1 MSFRTRLTL
10 AYLALLT
17 LALSAFGFGVYAYV
31 DSRLHREFIAGFLT
45 QARQLDQ
52 FVTGDRDYYNVFYLK
67 STLDQGRQVDPDI
80 YYSVRARHLPPNKNY
95 EDLDFDSPGLT
106 DVALPAVP
114 ADRKVHVIAKSQNQ
128 LNTTLALYRVD
139 IDATGDPQAAP
150 PLDTRLGNRGLRND
164 DAGTSARR
172 AKQYTWKGR
181 MILVRDLGS
190 VESSLGLLRKI
201 LIAGGAAVLA
211 AAALVGWVLAAGLLR
226 PLDRMKSTA
235 QRIGDDRD
243 FKRRMPVD
251 NAKDELGRL
260 STSFN
265 QMLTELEQSHVDLQT
280 ALESQRRF
288 VADASHELRT
298 PMTAIRT
305 NVEFLARVPGARK
318 EDRAAALHDVL
329 AEMRRMEALVGDL
342 LALARLEAT
351 GARPLRRAIRL
362 DHLLA
367 DIHRDASRVAPSG
380 VEVRLGPTP
389 EVWVSGDR
397 DDLRRAVWNLV
408 ENALKYT
415 RAGRVDLRLRA
426 SEGMAELEVRDTGIG
441 IPEADLARVFDRF
454 WRAQGTRGT
463 SGSGLGLA
471 ITKWVAQAHGGA
483 VLVESVLDH
492 GTTFTLQLPAT
503 VGRGRPRR
511 PRPAD
516 TDELVRA
523 GGQADRAHS

>member
-1 MSFRTRLTL
+1 MSFRARLTL

-31 DSRLHREFIAGFLT
+31 DARVHREVEESFLN
-45 QARQLDQ
+45 QARTFGQLVQ
-52 FVTGDRDYYNVFYLK
+52 GYYNITINNVRSIL
-67 STLDQGRQVDPDI
+67 TAPGT
-80 YYSVRARHLPPNKNY
+80 YYVVSARHVPSGPEHPNLNLPSPALGAN
-95 EDLDFDSPGLT
+95 DLP
-106 DVALPAVP
+106 VVP
-114 ADRKVHVIAKSQNQ
+114 ADRKVHTVPKWDNQ
-128 LNTTLALYRVD
+128 LGTTLAVYTVD
-139 IDATGDPQAAP
+139 FEAIRPREGTRNNPPSGDD
-150 PLDTRLGNRGLRND
+150 PLPR
-164 DAGTSARR
+164 
-172 AKQYTWKGR
+172 WKGR
-181 MILVRDLGS
+181 LVLARDLGS

-211 AAALVGWVLAAGLLR
+211 VAALVGWVLAAGLLR
-226 PLDRMKSTA
+226 PLARMKSTA

-265 QMLTELEQSHVDLQT
+265 QMLTELEQSHLDLQT

-329 AEMRRMEALVGDL
+329 TEMRRMEELVGDL

-351 GARPLRRAIRL
+351 GAGPVRRTIRL

-367 DIHRDASRVAPSG
+367 DIHRDASRVARPG

-389 EVWVSGDR
+389 EVRVSGDR

-426 SEGMAELEVRDTGIG
+426 AHGIAELEVRDTGIG
-441 IPEADLARVFDRF
+441 IAEADQARVFDRF
-454 WRAQGTRGT
+454 WRAQSTRGT

-471 ITKWVAQAHGGA
+471 ITKWVAQAHGGT

-503 VGRGRPRR
+503 VERGRPRR
-511 PRPAD
+511 PRTAD

-523 GGQADRAHS
+523 GVPADPAHS

>member
-17 LALSAFGFGVYAYV
+17 LTLSAFGFGVYGYV
-31 DSRLHREFIAGFLT
+31 EAKLRAEFQSSFLSQVRAFGIPVQSYDSITLNNIRSSLT
-45 QARQLDQ
+45 ARGMYY
-52 FVTGDRDYYNVFYLK
+52 VVMARHSPPSSDR
-67 STLDQGRQVDPDI
+67 PDI
-80 YYSVRARHLPPNKNY
+80 NISSLPSGAN
-95 EDLDFDSPGLT
+95 T
-106 DVALPAVP
+106 LPRVP
-114 ADRKVHVIAKSQNQ
+114 ADGKVHTVHGWQNE
-128 LNTTLALYRVD
+128 LGTTLAVYTVDFEAVEPPGPRKLPPEGTPTRRSYR
-139 IDATGDPQAAP
+139 
-150 PLDTRLGNRGLRND
+150 
-164 DAGTSARR
+164 GT
-172 AKQYTWKGR
+172 
-181 MILVRDLGS
+181 LVLARDLSS
-190 VESSLGLLRKI
+190 VESSLGLLRGI
-201 LIAGGAAVLA
+201 LIAGGVAVLA
-211 AAALVGWVLAAGLLR
+211 VAALVGWVLAAGLLR
-226 PLDRMKSTA
+226 PLSRMKSTA
-235 QRIGDDRD
+235 ERIGDDRD
-243 FKRRMPVD
+243 FTRRMPVE

-305 NVEFLARVPGARK
+305 NVEFLARVPGARE

-351 GARPLRRAIRL
+351 GTRPARRAVRL

-367 DIHRDASRVAPSG
+367 DIHRDAARLAGDG
-380 VEVRLGPTP
+380 VEVRLGPMP
-389 EVWVSGDR
+389 AVWVSGDR
-397 DDLRRAVWNLV
+397 DDLRRAAWNLV

-415 RAGRVDLRLRA
+415 PAGRVDLRLRA
-426 SEGMAELEVRDTGIG
+426 VDGVAELTVEDTGIG
-441 IPEADLARVFDRF
+441 IAESDRQRVFDRF
-454 WRAQGTRGT
+454 WRSQSTRGT

-483 VLVESVLDH
+483 VLVESTLGR

-503 VGRGRPRR
+503 LGRRGRR
-511 PRPAD
+511 AGSG
-516 TDELVRA
+516 ELVRA
-523 GGQADRAHS
+523 GSQAEPPHS